1 MNHILP
7 HPIMMT
13 MLISYIN
20 TLLKKEWAQIS
31 TNHTSGQFYHYI
43 FIFRGFS
50 HSHEGG
56 SKSSTPN
63 QEVTIMVPN
72 KRAQ

>member
-7 HPIMMT
+7 HPITMT
-13 MLISYIN
+13 MLINYIN
-20 TLLKKEWAQIS
+20 KLLKNDWAQIGM
-31 TNHTSGQFYHYI
+31 NHTSGQFYHYI

-56 SKSSTPN
+56 SESSASN